1 MWRLPFSFLYLKHIL
16 SGRPN
21 LVSLPF
27 VFYELGEPMSIGIYV
42 YFHYASQNKKEN
54 FCCMIFGKKT

>member
-16 SGRPN
+16 SGGPN
-21 LVSLPF
+21 LVSLLF

-42 YFHYASQNKKEN
+42 YFHYASQNKKDN
-54 FCCMIFGKKT
+54 FVA